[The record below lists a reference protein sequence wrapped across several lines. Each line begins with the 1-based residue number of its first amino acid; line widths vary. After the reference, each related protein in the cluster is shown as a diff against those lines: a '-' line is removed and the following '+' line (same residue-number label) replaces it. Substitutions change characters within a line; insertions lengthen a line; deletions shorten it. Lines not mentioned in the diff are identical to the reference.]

1 MRRKLI
7 PLIVVALVVPAATL
21 QVASAASTTSVL
33 VHFDKNTSAAAQ
45 KALIERVGGR
55 KTSTIPRLGT
65 AVVSVPLAKAEAVLS
80 TLERLPGVSYAE
92 TDGVVHAYAVTVNDP
107 YLNSSSWQ
115 LANPNFPDAWSLT
128 TGSSNIVVAVVD
140 TGVQPNHPDLGTLVP
155 GYDFVNDDENTSD
168 DEGHGTA
175 VAGIVA
181 AQGNNDQGI
190 AGVCWQCRIMPVKVL
205 DSEGLGTDSDVA
217 SGIVWAVD
225 HRAEVIN
232 LSLGGPDSSQ
242 TLAGA
247 VSYAQS
253 RGVVVVAAAG
263 NEGQWQVPDYPAAYP
278 GVISVGAVGE
288 ADHYYDFSNWGSWV
302 QVEAPGCTNTTHWS
316 DIVRPDSLYY
326 NLGDPDV
333 SYYPTPSQF
342 CGTSAAAPFVAGLA
356 GLARSYNPS
365 ASALSIADAI
375 EQTATP
381 RPPVYGE
388 GNSVYGFIDASAAI
402 QAIALAPAGPQASFT
417 PSVTAGGEPLRVTF
431 TNTSTDAT
439 SYVWTFGDGSDSTT
453 TTSPIHTFAHP
464 GTYDVSLMATR
475 SPGESTMAFATITVE
490 GAQASFT
497 PSVTAGLAPLGV
509 GFTNTSTN
517 ATSYVWTFGDGS
529 ASITTTSP
537 AHTFAHPGTFSV
549 SLVAT
554 GSSGDSATA
563 SATITVK
570 GPQASFTPSVT
581 TGLSPLHV
589 TFTNTSTNATSY
601 VWSFGDGSD
610 STTTTS
616 PVHTF
621 DQVGTFSVSLVA
633 TGSSGDSA
641 TASAT
646 ITANPPIVPVASF
659 RLNRVSGTVPLT
671 VTFTNGSSRA
681 ASYRWSFGDRTPS
694 SIETSPQHT
703 FTSSGTY
710 EVTLTATGEGGSA
723 TTSRNVIVKSKAP
736 SKPDLKV
743 SLARTASRHDGLLH
757 VDSLVATVSNRG
769 LTADTQVKLRIT
781 LPVASGVK
789 SVSAGGGSCTL
800 AGRRITCSFGT
811 VAGKKTVRA
820 SLVVSLP
827 SGAKTTA
834 SASGGRAE
842 ASLAN
847 NSASIRSS

>member
-65 AVVSVPLAKAEAVLS
+65 AVVSVPLAKTEAVLT

-529 ASITTTSP
+529 AS
-537 AHTFAHPGTFSV
+537 
-549 SLVAT
+549 
-554 GSSGDSATA
+554 
-563 SATITVK
+563 
-570 GPQASFTPSVT
+570 
-581 TGLSPLHV
+581 
-589 TFTNTSTNATSY
+589 
-601 VWSFGDGSD
+601 
-610 STTTTS
+610 TTTTS

-646 ITANPPIVPVASF
+646 ITVNPPIVPVASF